1 MLSQPISPSRMM
13 DHFFLS
19 LFPGLMD
26 EAYRIAVTLWVMPWM
41 RDTFQKCGQLFAI
54 RNGL

>member
-1 MLSQPISPSRMM
+1 MM